1 MLSLAQALTLRGAA
15 GVPLPPV
22 YPSLEKAGVH
32 ICRSQLSLIVG
43 KPGSGKSFFGMCLI
57 ALMKVPTLAFL
68 LDTNEL
74 TASARFASIV
84 TKDAFQDVKAAVID
98 GDQDYGQA
106 LSAELGHIRVCFHAP
121 TVEDVEREIMGFDQR
136 YGLPPDAVFV
146 DNLGNQ
152 ASGLM
157 DEWAA
162 TKALTLEYD
171 GLAKKYQCAVMATA
185 HTTDLSG
192 SEPAE
197 RTKILG
203 KVTQYPRVIL
213 SVGYNE
219 NEGRLGVAVVK
230 NTEGPSDPKAERPIV
245 FTADPARM
253 QLSEEPPKVAGV
265 FKRGW
270 GGGFWT
276 PPEDD

>member
-1 MLSLAQALTLRGAA
+1 MVML
-15 GVPLPPV
+15 
-22 YPSLEKAGVH
+22 
-32 ICRSQLSLIVG
+32 
-43 KPGSGKSFFGMCLI
+43 
-57 ALMKVPTLAFL
+57 ALMKVPTLAFV
-68 LDTNEL
+68 LDSNEL
-74 TASARFASIV
+74 TVSARFASIV
-84 TKDAFQDVKAAVID
+84 TKDPYLEVKNAVID
-98 GDQDYGQA
+98 GTQDYRDI
-106 LSAELGHIRVCFHAP
+106 LMTELEHIQLCFNAP
-121 TVEDVEREIMGFDQR
+121 GVDDVEREVLAFDQR
-136 YGLPPDAVFV
+136 YGLPPDCILV

-171 GLAKKYQCAVMATA
+171 ALAKKYQCAVIATA

-219 NEGRLGVAVVK
+219 AEGRLGVAVVK

-245 FTADPARM
+245 FTADPSRM
-253 QLSEEPPKVAGV
+253 QLAEEGPRLPGILRKSSG
-265 FKRGW
+265 GW

-276 PPEDD
+276 PEDD

>member
-1 MLSLAQALTLRGAA
+1 MLSLAQALASRGAA
-15 GVPLPPV
+15 GVPLPAV
-22 YPSLEKAGVH
+22 FPSFEKAGMS

-43 KPGSGKSFFGMCLI
+43 KPGAGKSTFAMVML
-57 ALMKVPTLAFL
+57 ALMKVPTLAFV
-68 LDTNEL
+68 LDSNEL
-74 TASARFASIV
+74 TVSARFASIV
-84 TKDAFQDVKAAVID
+84 TKEPYIDIKTAVID
-98 GDQDYGQA
+98 GTKDYRDV
-106 LSAELGHIRVCFHAP
+106 LMRELDHIQLCFNAP
-121 TVEDVEREIMGFDQR
+121 GVEDVEREIMAFDQR
-136 YGLPPDAVFV
+136 YGLPPDVVLV

-171 GLAKKYQCAVMATA
+171 ALAKRYQLAVIATA
-185 HTTDLSG
+185 HTSDLGG

-230 NTEGPSDPKAERPIV
+230 NTEGPSDPKAERPII
-245 FTADPARM
+245 FTADPSRM
-253 QLSEEPPKVAGV
+253 QISEEPPKVAGV

-276 PPEDD
+276 PEDD